1 MARGSINDG
10 AVDVVDF
17 RDVRVHHREGGI
29 GGGFHLSA
37 KLLEGVDG
45 RLADFEAVGLGAGVE
60 VEGAAIG
67 NVTRH
72 LSKTGRGDCD
82 VAPVNERGHVDEA
95 HAVGMGSI
103 PLHKGFD
110 EAAGRID
117 AHPCLGLGAL
127 HPAQLDRRGGQGDH
141 AMPAVVAV
149 SLVVQEDDAKVCCG
163 GDGWREVTAVH
174 VGVPTGLE
182 HQRLANVIG
191 MLQQPRAAFHDGV
204 AGQLGQARGDD
215 AKRLSAG
222 VHFHSADGACDLHG
236 ECGVMPQ

>member
-1 MARGSINDG
+1 
-10 AVDVVDF
+10 
-17 RDVRVHHREGGI
+17 
-29 GGGFHLSA
+29 
-37 KLLEGVDG
+37 
-45 RLADFEAVGLGAGVE
+45 
-60 VEGAAIG
+60 
-67 NVTRH
+67 
-72 LSKTGRGDCD
+72 
-82 VAPVNERGHVDEA
+82 
-95 HAVGMGSI
+95 MGSI

-117 AHPCLGLGAL
+117 AHPRLGLGAL